1 MLLSGVARLTQH
13 AGQSRPLLTLTHAAG
28 DKIKSMIAN
37 IRKGLDHILV
47 ISPQLPEKDRWG
59 ALVCYIVNKIIEA
72 KPKNMEAPGAA
83 TRKYR

>member
-1 MLLSGVARLTQH
+1 
-13 AGQSRPLLTLTHAAG
+13 
-28 DKIKSMIAN
+28 MIAN

-47 ISPQLPEKDRWG
+47 NAPQLPEKDRWG
-59 ALVCYIVNKIIEA
+59 ALVRYIVNKIIEA